1 MTAPGRMLLGF
12 LSAILAVLVFQQAS
26 WALLHVAG
34 LMPPAFPTRTVPPYD
49 LPQIANLCFWGGLW
63 GAALGLLLPRL
74 GGHWFLAGIGLGV
87 ISVLV
92 GRVVANAIQDTSWE
106 PILGTI
112 TGRRIGIG
120 LALNIPF
127 GIGTAGI
134 LRFLIRHRRDFRR

>member
-12 LSAILAVLVFQQAS
+12 LSAILAVLLFQQGS
-26 WALLHVAG
+26 WALLHLAG
-34 LMPPAFPTRTVPPYD
+34 LMPPAFPTQPVPPFD

-63 GAALGLLLPRL
+63 GAALGLLVPHLR
-74 GGHWFLAGIGLGV
+74 GRWFLSGIALGI

-92 GRVVANAIQDTSWE
+92 GRIVATAIQGTPWE

-134 LRFLIRHRRDFRR
+134 LRLMIRRRRDFRR